1 MTRPD
6 RPHRHDTTE
15 TLKAAIARTSTDAQ
29 HYAQTSPKRHEDICH
44 QLADEYLTE
53 LQHRGE
59 L

>member
-6 RPHRHDTTE
+6 RPHRHDSTE
-15 TLKAAIARTSTDAQ
+15 TLKAALTQTSTDASR
-29 HYAQTSPKRHEDICH
+29 YAMTGPKQHEDICH